1 MNGYIFV
8 KEETKT
14 PKNKKK
20 TDLETSG
27 ESIKD
32 RNMQLGSQRKHLL
45 IATLI
50 QLL

>member
-14 PKNKKK
+14 PKNKK

-32 RNMQLGSQRKHLL
+32 RNMQLGSQCKHIL
-45 IATLI
+45 ISNLI
-50 QLL
+50 QLV